1 MSTTIEAIKNN
12 KKESLIYCSLIFV
25 GSLVFRLYYFPY
37 DLPVVVDGL
46 DYFFYAT
53 EISMLQN
60 LPQNWIVINSGWPI
74 FLSFWFSIIQ
84 LEETQQYMELQKVLT
99 VVLSSATIVPVY
111 LICKNFVD
119 VKYAIIGAILFGI
132 DPRIVLNSLLGS
144 TDPLYI
150 LLGAISLVLLLKNDK
165 KFIYLAFVFAAFC
178 IIVRG
183 EGIFFVLAITI
194 IFFMKNKINF
204 ESVKIFIPSII
215 IFSVILIPI
224 LLQRIEISG
233 SDGVFLRVSQA
244 AIETSVAAN
253 TDKYQNIF
261 SGIELFFK
269 YLIWVL
275 IPNFILFIP
284 LTIIYFIK
292 NRLKENKF
300 IIIFLTIMSIP
311 ALYAYMV
318 PAQDTRYLYFLFPMF
333 TLLSVIIISKYL
345 DKNKFK
351 NYLIVLIIAGIIISS
366 ILFFEYKKDDWR
378 MNNKIEIINMKVAE
392 EIISTAD
399 GVNVHPT
406 EARYI
411 RALQIPNEWPYY
423 YNEIKFKTQSI
434 GWLDE
439 QSIKDFIKQ
448 NERELTHIIVDD
460 NDTLPKFLVDIYHN
474 EEKFNFLI
482 LEKNYEQ
489 LGFNNKIKIFKIDYE
504 QFNIMYDQEMRLK
517 EN

>member
-1 MSTTIEAIKNN
+1 MSTTIKAIKNN

-46 DYFFYAT
+46 NYFFYAT

-60 LPQNWIVINSGWPI
+60 LPQNWMANGECICVINNGWPI

-132 DPRIVLNSLLGS
+132 DPRIILNSLLGS

-150 LLGAISLVLLLKNDK
+150 LLGAISLALLLQSDK
-165 KFIYLAFVFAAFC
+165 KFTYLAFVFAAFC
-178 IIVRG
+178 TIVRG
-183 EGIFFVLAITI
+183 EGIFFVLAITL
-194 IFFMKNKINF
+194 IFFIKNKINF
-204 ESVKIFIPSII
+204 ESIKIFIPSII

-224 LLQRIEISG
+224 LLQRIEIYG
-233 SDGVFLRVSQA
+233 SDGVFLRISQA

-275 IPNFILFIP
+275 IPNFILFVP
-284 LTIIYFIK
+284 LTIIYFVK
-292 NRLKENKF
+292 TRLKENKF

-318 PAQDTRYLYFLFPMF
+318 PAQDTRYL
-333 TLLSVIIISKYL
+333 
-345 DKNKFK
+345 
-351 NYLIVLIIAGIIISS
+351 
-366 ILFFEYKKDDWR
+366 
-378 MNNKIEIINMKVAE
+378 
-392 EIISTAD
+392 
-399 GVNVHPT
+399 
-406 EARYI
+406 
-411 RALQIPNEWPYY
+411 
-423 YNEIKFKTQSI
+423 
-434 GWLDE
+434 
-439 QSIKDFIKQ
+439 
-448 NERELTHIIVDD
+448 
-460 NDTLPKFLVDIYHN
+460 
-474 EEKFNFLI
+474 
-482 LEKNYEQ
+482 
-489 LGFNNKIKIFKIDYE
+489 
-504 QFNIMYDQEMRLK
+504 
-517 EN
+517 